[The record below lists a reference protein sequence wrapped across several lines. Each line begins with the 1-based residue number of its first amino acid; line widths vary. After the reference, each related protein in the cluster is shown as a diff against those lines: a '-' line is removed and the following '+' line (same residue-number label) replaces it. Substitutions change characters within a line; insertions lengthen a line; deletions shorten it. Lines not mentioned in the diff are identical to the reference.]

1 MMINCYQ
8 LSPFRDL
15 TLRLQKVDETTF
27 QTVEALATFVA
38 RIVTVDF
45 GNERVTVRVEKPS
58 ALAFVQRSGVE
69 ITRSQAFFKTHD
81 VAHR

>member
-1 MMINCYQ
+1 ME
-8 LSPFRDL
+8 
-15 TLRLQKVDETTF
+15 LQKVDETTF

-69 ITRSQAFFKTHD
+69 ITRSQAFFQNHE
-81 VAHR
+81 VARR

>member
-1 MMINCYQ
+1 MLTQ
-8 LSPFRDL
+8 L
-15 TLRLQKVDETTF
+15 LQKVEETSF

-58 ALAFVQRSGVE
+58 ALTFVQRSGVE
-69 ITRSQAFFKTHD
+69 ITRSQAFFHNHE
-81 VAHR
+81 VARR